1 MILLLIVVSP
11 FLKLLNMNEILDYYL
26 NANIYQVDASDFQNT
41 IRLMEDK
48 QREVMLVDF
57 KDR

>member
-26 NANIYQVDASDFQNT
+26 NTNIYQVDASDFQ
-41 IRLMEDK
+41 K
-48 QREVMLVDF
+48 QI
-57 KDR
+57 